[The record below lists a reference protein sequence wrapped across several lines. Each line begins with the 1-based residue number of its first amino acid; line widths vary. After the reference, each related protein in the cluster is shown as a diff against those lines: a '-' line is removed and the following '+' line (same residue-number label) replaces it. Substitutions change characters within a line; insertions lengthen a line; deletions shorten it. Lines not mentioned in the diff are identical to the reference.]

1 MTRFLFTTTIL
12 LVASFTSA
20 AVINGPNQA
29 PAPSKGGAIKPSTA
43 TPTVSNSTDTVTM
56 SNQLNIG
63 IDLDV
68 LALQGELAATNDLI
82 TLLKTEKQ
90 QNLQL
95 FSAAKVGTI
104 HVFSF

>member
-1 MTRFLFTTTIL
+1 
-12 LVASFTSA
+12 
-20 AVINGPNQA
+20 
-29 PAPSKGGAIKPSTA
+29 
-43 TPTVSNSTDTVTM
+43 M